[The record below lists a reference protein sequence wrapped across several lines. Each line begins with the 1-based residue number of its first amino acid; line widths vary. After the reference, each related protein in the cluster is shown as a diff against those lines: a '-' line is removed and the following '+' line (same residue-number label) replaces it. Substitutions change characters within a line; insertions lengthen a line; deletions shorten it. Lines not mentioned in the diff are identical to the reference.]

1 MCRKAFS
8 IFLTLLL
15 LIGISATSLNY
26 AEIDTVIGH
35 GAADYA
41 LADEKKTPNESY
53 KKMASTASLDLY
65 AQPESGRFYVQDR
78 TKGSVWYS
86 NPINREDDEKA
97 TGVYRM
103 EMASLL
109 IVRGIDVVNKQQF
122 KKNSETSSVRR
133 DTFVFEPIHNGFR
146 IIYTFAEE
154 GFVIPVVVQLEGDS
168 LKVAIEAKGVKET
181 MPETNLIGSIDLL
194 PYFGAAGK
202 EADGYVFVPDGSG
215 ALMHLN
221 NNKQTYAVFEQPIYG
236 RDYSLDMAT
245 KPTNKQDVN
254 LPVYGIKN
262 NENAFL
268 AVVTGCEEMG
278 TICAVPNMKFTEY
291 AQAYCTFNLRRTAQF
306 ILGEDTSFPQTTMIY
321 RKGTLDLSENYELTL
336 FILTGENANYSGMA
350 RQYRTFLG
358 LEEEEAFRQ
367 ENSLFIDLFG
377 AVDGTTSILG
387 IPFNTTEVL
396 TEFQEARGIA
406 ETIFETTSADMFF
419 RYLYWSK
426 DNLAGKVDTRIVPVS
441 RLGSLEK
448 IKELEEYLS
457 SVNGRLY
464 LNFENQVYKKS
475 GNGIS
480 AYFDNCK
487 SLTKVPAYQYQYY
500 FSTRLKNKDRSTAFL
515 LKGNMLSKVT
525 EKLLANVKKQEISNL
540 SFTDLGRILYSDYG
554 NPYMSRTQMKEIIE
568 DSLKRFSTEH
578 SLLLSDPKAYALPY
592 ADSVVDIPLGSSS
605 FDVIDEAIPFLP
617 MVLSGSLP
625 YAGSALNLSENPQK
639 LFLKSLESG
648 SVLHYA
654 FIAKDSEKLIDTE
667 LNWLYSADINT
678 WLEDMALYQDAVKK
692 LKYLTTGSRIQ
703 RHVHIVDR
711 TYMTEYDNGIQVY
724 VNYGEKD
731 VVVSGVTVKSMGYV
745 FVEGDSQ

>member
-41 LADEKKTPNESY
+41 LADEKKIPNESY
-53 KKMASTASLDLY
+53 KKMASTESLDLY

-215 ALMHLN
+215 ALMYLN

-321 RKGTLDLSENYELTL
+321 RKGALDLSENYELTL

-350 RQYRTFLG
+350 
-358 LEEEEAFRQ
+358 
-367 ENSLFIDLFG
+367 
-377 AVDGTTSILG
+377 
-387 IPFNTTEVL
+387 
-396 TEFQEARGIA
+396 
-406 ETIFETTSADMFF
+406 
-419 RYLYWSK
+419 
-426 DNLAGKVDTRIVPVS
+426 PV
-441 RLGSLEK
+441 
-448 IKELEEYLS
+448 
-457 SVNGRLY
+457 
-464 LNFENQVYKKS
+464 
-475 GNGIS
+475 
-480 AYFDNCK
+480 
-487 SLTKVPAYQYQYY
+487 
-500 FSTRLKNKDRSTAFL
+500 
-515 LKGNMLSKVT
+515 
-525 EKLLANVKKQEISNL
+525 
-540 SFTDLGRILYSDYG
+540 
-554 NPYMSRTQMKEIIE
+554 
-568 DSLKRFSTEH
+568 
-578 SLLLSDPKAYALPY
+578 
-592 ADSVVDIPLGSSS
+592 
-605 FDVIDEAIPFLP
+605 
-617 MVLSGSLP
+617 
-625 YAGSALNLSENPQK
+625 
-639 LFLKSLESG
+639 
-648 SVLHYA
+648 
-654 FIAKDSEKLIDTE
+654 
-667 LNWLYSADINT
+667 
-678 WLEDMALYQDAVKK
+678 
-692 LKYLTTGSRIQ
+692 
-703 RHVHIVDR
+703 
-711 TYMTEYDNGIQVY
+711 
-724 VNYGEKD
+724 
-731 VVVSGVTVKSMGYV
+731 
-745 FVEGDSQ
+745 